1 MDLQILQVIG
11 SFAALITAVG
21 IIMLAVKRV
30 YVFAR
35 RIENAIGANEDGLTI
50 SKRLQKVEHQVFPN
64 GGGSLSDQITDL
76 NNTVNKLI
84 GNIETVETLV
94 IGYTS
99 NGLANNNKRTSRSPS
114 EVVKSTTVKKPTT
127 TKK

>member
-21 IIMLAVKRV
+21 IIMLAVKRL

-35 RIENAIGANEDGLTI
+35 RIENAIGANEHGLTI
-50 SKRLQKVEHQVFPN
+50 SKRIEKVEHQVFPN